1 MMSAPFNEI
10 SVTELAQK
18 LADLDHNYQFVDV
31 REPQELALA
40 SLPHFIN
47 LPLSENAQWSIDI
60 HQRLAATQE
69 TIVLCHHGMRSA
81 QMCGWLASQGFTN
94 LHNVIGGIAAY
105 AQLVDR
111 SIPQY

>member
-1 MMSAPFNEI
+1 MSVPFNEI
-10 SVTELAQK
+10 TVTDLAAK
-18 LADLDHNYQFVDV
+18 LATPDHNYQLVDV

-40 SLPHFIN
+40 SLPQFIN
-47 LPLSENAQWSIDI
+47 LPLSENAQWSVDI
-60 HQRLAATQE
+60 HQRLEPTAE

-94 LHNVIGGIAAY
+94 LYNVIGGIAAY
-105 AQLVDR
+105 AQLVDN

>member
-10 SVTELAQK
+10 SVTELAVK
-18 LADLDHNYQFVDV
+18 LAASDHSYQFVDV

-40 SLPHFIN
+40 SLPQFIN
-47 LPLSENAQWSIDI
+47 LPLSENAQWSVDI
-60 HQRLAATQE
+60 HQRLAATTE

-105 AQLVDR
+105 AQLVDN
-111 SIPQY
+111 SVPQY